1 MQTHRRGQRTASEIA
16 MDEQQNSN
24 AARHLQVIYTD
35 IAQRVRAIT
44 AARPIWPCHKGCDGC
59 CRRLAQPPEMT
70 ATEWQVVYQ
79 GFLQLSPTTQH
90 EVARRIQALAD
101 WQDGPVACPF
111 LDATH
116 GTCLIYDH
124 RPAACRMYG
133 FYVSRTD
140 HWWCADIQAL
150 YEAGVC
156 DGVILGN
163 QGAIERA
170 LHQQC
175 GEVKSLVEWFAGI
188 ACEISSYPSEC

>member
-1 MQTHRRGQRTASEIA
+1 
-16 MDEQQNSN
+16 
-24 AARHLQVIYTD
+24 
-35 IAQRVRAIT
+35 
-44 AARPIWPCHKGCDGC
+44 
-59 CRRLAQPPEMT
+59 
-70 ATEWQVVYQ
+70 
-79 GFLQLSPTTQH
+79 
-90 EVARRIQALAD
+90 LAD

-116 GTCLIYDH
+116 GTCLVYDH

-150 YEAGVC
+150 YEAGIG

-163 QGAIERA
+163 YGAIERS

-175 GEVKSLVEWFAGI
+175 GEIKSLLEWF
-188 ACEISSYPSEC
+188 ECI

>member
-1 MQTHRRGQRTASEIA
+1 
-16 MDEQQNSN
+16 MDEQRHSH
-24 AARHLQVIYTD
+24 AAHQLQVIYTD
-35 IAQRVRAIT
+35 IAQRVHAIT
-44 AARPIWPCHKGCDGC
+44 AERPLWLCHKGCDGC

-70 ATEWQVVYQ
+70 AAEWQVLHA
-79 GFLQLSPTTQH
+79 GFVQLSPTTQH

-101 WQDGPVACPF
+101 WQEGPVTCPF
-111 LDATH
+111 LDETH
-116 GTCLIYDH
+116 GTCRVYEH

-140 HWWCADIQAL
+140 HWWCADIQKL

-175 GEVKSLVEWFAGI
+175 DEVKSLVAWFKGI
-188 ACEISSYPSEC
+188 GPEKKCGHGTIL